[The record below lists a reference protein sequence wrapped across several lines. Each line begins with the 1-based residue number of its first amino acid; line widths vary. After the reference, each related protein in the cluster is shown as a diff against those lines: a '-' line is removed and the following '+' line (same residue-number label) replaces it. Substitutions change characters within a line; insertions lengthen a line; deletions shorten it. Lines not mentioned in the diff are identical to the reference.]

1 MVTFYIINNHEK
13 VSQR

>member
-1 MVTFYIINNHEK
+1 MVTFYIIKKHEK